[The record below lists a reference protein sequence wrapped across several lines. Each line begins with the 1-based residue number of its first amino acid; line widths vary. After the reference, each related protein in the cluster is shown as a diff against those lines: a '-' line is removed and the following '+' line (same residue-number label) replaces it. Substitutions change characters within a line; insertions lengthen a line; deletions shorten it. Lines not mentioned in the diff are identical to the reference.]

1 MNFSRDE
8 VRRQLRASR
17 TEHEATM
24 GPWQEA
30 LKRVFGGDEHVPGAA
45 KAHLLGVPS
54 RRGFLKLGGA
64 TVFGAAVLA
73 ACGSEATPDVSESGA
88 GAATTT
94 TADPAVTEFDTN
106 LLRTATSLEILAVNT
121 YQSAIDSGLIGT
133 ADILDAFTLFRDQ
146 HDDHRGALQQATEDY
161 AGTGTAYED
170 TNRFLQDTVVGPALD
185 ALTDEGSVLDLAL
198 RLETL
203 AAESYVWAA
212 GELSTTTL
220 RQAIMGIGGVEGRHQ
235 AVLRTFLD
243 NDPAPDAFEPFD
255 EHIEEDSFVGVE
267 SDGATTDTTTG
278 GDSGGGTGGGDST
291 TSTTAGGGDATT
303 TTTAGDATTT
313 TTAGAEG
320 TTTTTA
326 A

>member
-8 VRRQLRASR
+8 VRRQLRAANA
-17 TEHEATM
+17 EHQASM

-30 LKRVFGGDEHVPGAA
+30 LKRIFGGDDEVPGAA
-45 KAHLLGVPS
+45 KAQLLGVPT
-54 RRGFLKLGGA
+54 RRGFLKIGGA

-73 ACGSEATPDVSESGA
+73 ACGSDAAPDVAESGA

-121 YQSAIDSGLIGT
+121 YQTGIDSGLIGN
-133 ADILDAFTLFRDQ
+133 ADVLDAFTLFRDQ

-170 TNRFLQDTVVGPALD
+170 TNRFLQDTVITPALD
-185 ALTDEGSVLDLAL
+185 ALTDEESLLNLAL

-212 GELSTTTL
+212 GELSTTRL
-220 RQAIMGIGGVEGRHQ
+220 RQAIMGIGGTEGRHQ
-235 AVLRTFLD
+235 AVLRHFLD
-243 NDPAPDAFEPFD
+243 DDPAPEAFEPED
-255 EHIEEDSFVGVE
+255 DHITEDAYVGT
-267 SDGATTDTTTG
+267 GGNTTDTTTG
-278 GDSGGGTGGGDST
+278 GDSGGSSGGSGGST
-291 TSTTAGGGDATT
+291 TTTTGGDATT

-313 TTAGAEG
+313 TTAGTDG